1 MEDELQRI
9 VQRTDAYA
17 IAFEDWQAMVARVRD
32 GERID
37 AAAWQT
43 SLDALN
49 LAYSR
54 LIGLTP
60 PEPSSVNSV

>member
-1 MEDELQRI
+1 MAL
-9 VQRTDAYA
+9 
-17 IAFEDWQAMVARVRD
+17 EDWQAMVARVRD

-49 LAYSR
+49 SAYAG

-60 PEPSSVNSV
+60 PTHHA

>member
-1 MEDELQRI
+1 MAPGLVLDQGMAL
-9 VQRTDAYA
+9 
-17 IAFEDWQAMVARVRD
+17 EDWQAMVARVRD

-49 LAYSR
+49 SAYAG

-60 PEPSSVNSV
+60 PTHHA